1 MTDTVVVKIS
11 QLKVL
16 LGLTTTDFDAQLGLI
31 IEMVV
36 NNLRFKLGLSASD
49 TFPIEMNYIAYEV
62 CVKRFNRLKNEGMK
76 SYSQEGESIT
86 FDDTDFDDYLADI
99 EDWKRRNKVD
109 KKTLGTLSF
118 VNPFGYR

>member
-1 MTDTVVVKIS
+1 MADAVVVKIS

-16 LGLTTTDFDAQLGLI
+16 LGLTTTDFDAQLSLI

-49 TFPIEMNYIAYEV
+49 AFPMEMNFIAYEV

>member
-1 MTDTVVVKIS
+1 MAEGAVVKIS

-36 NNLRFKLGLSASD
+36 NNLRFKLGLSSSD
-49 TFPIEMNYIAYEV
+49 TFPMEMNFIAYEV

>member
-1 MTDTVVVKIS
+1 MADVAVVKIS

-49 TFPIEMNYIAYEV
+49 TFPTEMNFIAYEV

>member
-1 MTDTVVVKIS
+1 MADAVVVKIS

-49 TFPIEMNYIAYEV
+49 TFPTEMNFIAYEV

>member
-1 MTDTVVVKIS
+1 MAEGAVVKIS

-36 NNLRFKLGLSASD
+36 NNLRFKLGLSSSD
-49 TFPIEMNYIAYEV
+49 TFPMEMNFIAYEV

-86 FDDTDFDDYLADI
+86 FDDTDFDDYLTDI
-99 EDWKRRNKVD
+99 EEWKRRNETD
-109 KKTLGTLSF
+109 KRTLGKLSF
-118 VNPFGYR
+118 VNPFGYK

>member
-1 MTDTVVVKIS
+1 MTDAVVVKIS

-16 LGLTTTDFDAQLGLI
+16 LGLTTTDFDAQLNLI

-49 TFPIEMNYIAYEV
+49 VFPMEMNFIAYEV